1 MGHNYTCHNYIGH
14 NYIDHNYIM
23 SVVGRG
29 EFLYLCRDTAAP
41 PPVSMIPRFWLKK
54 KKKGSSMRRDPGRML
69 MCSPVSSFCP
79 PVDVNNS
86 TSILRNLWIFDPSA
100 SP

>member
-14 NYIDHNYIM
+14 NYIDHNLHYVGSRARRV
-23 SVVGRG
+23 SVFVPRYCGPATRQH
-29 EFLYLCRDTAAP
+29 AP
-41 PPVSMIPRFWLKK
+41 KILAQK

-86 TSILRNLWIFDPSA
+86 TSILRNLRIFDPSA